1 MSEKVKVKNIEK
13 ENFLTEL
20 RIKLKEAEEDI
31 KNNRV
36 QNAREAFNELDRKYG
51 YKIWSYIN

>member
-51 YKIWSYIN
+51 YKI